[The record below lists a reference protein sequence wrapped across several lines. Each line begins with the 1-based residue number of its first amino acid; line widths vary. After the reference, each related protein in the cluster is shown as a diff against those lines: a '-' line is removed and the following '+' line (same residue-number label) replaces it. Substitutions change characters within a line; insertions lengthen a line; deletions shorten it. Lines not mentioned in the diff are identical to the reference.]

1 MPRAK
6 GGVKT
11 RRRHNRV
18 LAMTEGHRGKRHSL
32 YRRAKESMVHA
43 LNYSYKHRHERAG
56 DMRKLWIARI
66 NAATRAAGLSYSL
79 FINGLKKASINL
91 NRKMLADM
99 AITDPTAFSQLV
111 ATAKE
116 QVGPAGRP
124 A

>member
-18 LAMTEGHRGKRHSL
+18 LELTKGHRGKRHSL
-32 YRRAKESMVHA
+32 YRRAHESMIHA
-43 LNYSYKHRHERAG
+43 LSYSYEHRHERAG

-66 NAATRAAGLSYSL
+66 NAAARAAGMTYSQ
-79 FINGLKKASINL
+79 FINGLNKASIKL
-91 NRKMLADM
+91 NRKVLADM
-99 AITDPTAFSQLV
+99 AITDPAAFSQIV

-116 QVGPAGRP
+116 KLAASPA
-124 A
+124 